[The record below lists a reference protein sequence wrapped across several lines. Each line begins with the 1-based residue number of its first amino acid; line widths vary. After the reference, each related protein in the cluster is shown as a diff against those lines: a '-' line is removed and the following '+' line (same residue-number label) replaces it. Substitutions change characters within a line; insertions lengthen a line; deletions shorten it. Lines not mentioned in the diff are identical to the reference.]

1 MNKSMQKVIETIQT
15 HMEEG
20 GLVWHNPCLMA
31 TQSNIVSGKAYQG
44 INQFITALV
53 ADAEDYQS
61 SYWATF
67 KQVREMGGSL
77 IDAKGKGVP
86 IIFYKRLP
94 SKASDD
100 EGQERFVIRHSFVFN
115 LDLVSGIEADKINI
129 EPMGQASIEQDAEVI
144 AEAYLER
151 ENLRV
156 NHGRPAYVPSL
167 DLVKMP
173 GLNEVVSTDEFYSTY
188 FHELAHSTGHPGR
201 LGRFSAEAGSFE
213 SKEDYSTEELVAEI
227 TSAMLCHGCGVDSQ
241 SSIKNSAAYIQG
253 WTRFIK
259 EKGDAFLS
267 AVNQAYKARA
277 FILEG
282 EGA

>member
-31 TQSNIVSGKAYQG
+31 TQSNIVSGNAYQG

-53 ADAEDYQS
+53 ADAEGYQS

-67 KQVREMGGSL
+67 NQVREMGGSL

-86 IIFYKRLP
+86 IIFYTSLP
-94 SKASDD
+94 SKAGDD

-253 WTRFIK
+253 WSHFIK
-259 EKGDAFLS
+259 EKGEAFLS

-277 FILEG
+277 YILEG
-282 EGA
+282 EGT